1 MEGRKE
7 GRKDGGKE
15 GRKEERKKGR
25 KEERKKGRK
34 EERKKGRKEERKKG
48 RKEERKKGRKEER
61 KEGRKERRKEGRNV
75 TLMVLTNLMAFL
87 NYDIG
92 GKMRLIF
99 AIKHLVFI
107 YIYNACFFNIKFLF
121 FFCIIIIIN

>member
-1 MEGRKE
+1 M
-7 GRKDGGKE
+7 
-15 GRKEERKKGR
+15 
-25 KEERKKGRK
+25 
-34 EERKKGRKEERKKG
+34 
-48 RKEERKKGRKEER
+48 
-61 KEGRKERRKEGRNV
+61 

-107 YIYNACFFNIKFLF
+107 YIYIYIYNACFFNIKFF
-121 FFCIIIIIN
+121 FIFFA